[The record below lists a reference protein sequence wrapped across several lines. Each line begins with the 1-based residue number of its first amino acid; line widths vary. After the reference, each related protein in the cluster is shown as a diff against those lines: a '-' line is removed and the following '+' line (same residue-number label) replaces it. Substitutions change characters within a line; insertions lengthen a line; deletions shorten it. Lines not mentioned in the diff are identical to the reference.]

1 MIELH
6 VHSPAVPSI
15 DLLDLPGLKAAP
27 GPRDAADM
35 PQQVEALVRSQI
47 EQHKDSAV
55 FLVTIDAS
63 MKSEASLGT
72 KLIVEYGLQPRTI
85 GVLTKCDDLG
95 RTSMKAL
102 PARLRQTDE
111 GTKLEPHGCVAT
123 VTYRYV
129 PLHTVTYRY
138 ICRYI
143 PFHLSSHTV
152 TYRDYEPAQVRRNHD
167 GAIGGRHRQEPHR
180 AAAAVGTGRSRIL
193 RGAAGAPADGRARP
207 CDVQRGALHFHS
219 SS

>member
-95 RTSMKAL
+95 RASMKTL
-102 PARLRQTDE
+102 PARLQQTDA
-111 GTKLEPHGCVAT
+111 GTKLEPHGFVAT
-123 VTYRYV
+123 MTA
-129 PLHTVTYRY
+129 PLE
-138 ICRYI
+138 
-143 PFHLSSHTV
+143 
-152 TYRDYEPAQVRRNHD
+152 D
-167 GAIGGRHRQEPHR
+167 
-180 AAAAVGTGRSRIL
+180 
-193 RGAAGAPADGRARP
+193 AAGKSHIGQLHQTAQEEVEFFEEQPALQPLIGLGLATSNAVRCSR
-207 CDVQRGALHFHS
+207 V
-219 SS
+219 